1 MEIVAIY
8 CRLSDED
15 RNKLHK
21 TVDSESIQN
30 QKTLLINY
38 ANKQNW
44 AIYNIYS
51 DDDFSGLDS
60 DRPEFNKMLNDAK
73 EKKFNIILCKSQSR
87 FTRDMEMV
95 ERYIH
100 GKFLDWGI
108 RFVSVTDNADSSNLG
123 NKKARQINGLV
134 NEWYS
139 EDISNNIKAVFDIK
153 QRKGDFIGSFAAYG
167 YLKDSNNKNK
177 LIVDEEAAGVINKI
191 FSLYM
196 EGNGTQHIAHILNEM
211 RIPNPTKYKELKG
224 LKYVNSSKKD
234 DYGLWNKTTVKR
246 ILKNELY
253 IGNMVQGKRKK
264 INYKSKKL
272 LSLTEDSWIIVENT
286 HEAIIDKNT
295 FYQVQSRFKSNVRS
309 TKTGQ
314 VHILAA
320 KVKCLKCGS
329 IMQKVSS
336 GKYQYLRCK
345 LHSINK
351 SMCTRNCV
359 DLNNLVNAISDK
371 MKEHLNKYINIDKA
385 ALKLQHVKE
394 TKNKQQI
401 SLREL
406 EKITNDIEIKNNI
419 IKNLYVDKLQGII
432 TNDQFLELNT
442 IFLNERSKLI
452 ERQTILKK
460 EIELLDIKSN
470 NLGANLELIRKHM
483 SFKELNHTIVNEMI
497 DYIEVGNNIIKIH
510 WLF

>member
-1 MEIVAIY
+1 METVAIY

-15 RNKLHK
+15 RNKLNK

-30 QKTLLINY
+30 QKTLLINF
-38 ANKQNW
+38 AQKQNW

-60 DRPEFNKMLNDAK
+60 DRPEFNKMLMDAQQ
-73 EKKFNIILCKSQSR
+73 KKFNIILCKSQSR

-139 EDISNNIKAVFDIK
+139 EDISNNIRAVFEIK

-167 YLKDSNNKNK
+167 YMKDPNNKNR
-177 LIVDEEAAGVINKI
+177 LIIDEEAAEVVKKI
-191 FSLYM
+191 FALYM
-196 EGNGTQHIAHILNEM
+196 EGNGTQHIAHMLNEM

-224 LKYVNSSKKD
+224 LKYINASKKD
-234 DYGLWNKTTVKR
+234 DLGLWNKTTVKR

-272 LSLTEDSWIIVENT
+272 LNLAEDSWIRVENT

-295 FYQVQSRFKSNVRS
+295 FHKVQSRLKSCIRS

-320 KVKCLKCGS
+320 KVKCAECGS
-329 IMQKVSS
+329 TMQKVSS
-336 GKYQYLRCK
+336 GEYQYLRCK
-345 LHSINK
+345 LHALNK
-351 SMCTRNCV
+351 NMCTKSYI
-359 DLNNLVNAISDK
+359 DLNSLITVISGK
-371 MKEHLNKYINIDKA
+371 MKEHLNKYINVDKA
-385 ALKLQHVKE
+385 ALKLQIDKE
-394 TKNKQQI
+394 IKNKQLAA
-401 SLREL
+401 LREL
-406 EKITNDIEIKNNI
+406 ERITKEIELKNSI
-419 IKNLYVDKLQGII
+419 IKSLYVDKSQGTISKE
-432 TNDQFLELNT
+432 QFLELNSS
-442 IFLNERSKLI
+442 FLNDRSKLAK
-452 ERQTILKK
+452 RQRILKK
-460 EIELLDIKSN
+460 EIELLDIKSDN
-470 NLGANLELIRKHM
+470 HKTSLELIRKHM
-483 SFKELNHTIVNEMI
+483 NLIELNHAIVNEMI
-497 DYIEVGNNIIKIH
+497 DFVEVGNNIIKIH